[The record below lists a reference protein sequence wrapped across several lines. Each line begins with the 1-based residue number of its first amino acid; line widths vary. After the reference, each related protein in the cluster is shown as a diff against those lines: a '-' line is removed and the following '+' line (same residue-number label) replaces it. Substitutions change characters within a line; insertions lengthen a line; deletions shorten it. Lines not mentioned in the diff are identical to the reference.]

1 MAISCRDAQR
11 GAVVARINLS
21 WLLAYDACDI
31 LLGEVSI
38 HLMGRVR
45 G

>member
-1 MAISCRDAQR
+1 MGSC
-11 GAVVARINLS
+11 GGSYEFV